1 MPKNTFMK
9 NSVKHIKVHSNYSD
23 REFETKDNQILCIS
37 KTKTLSF
44 KTKHRLQFTNITS
57 QVKDFVKES
66 KIKSGILIIQTHHTT
81 FSVWVNESEKNLI
94 GPEEILGYTPDL
106 KLILDRFAS
115 PNENFSHDDIRDIN
129 NPKGKRFDD
138 LPKPNK
144 DGIINEPRNAHAHAH
159 ALILQ
164 SSISLIIEDSQVVLG
179 KWQNIMLVELDH
191 ARERKVSLL
200 AQGIEK

>member
-1 MPKNTFMK
+1 MLSNTF
-9 NSVKHIKVHSNYSD
+9 
-23 REFETKDNQILCIS
+23 IS

-44 KTKHRLQFTNITS
+44 KTKHRLQFINITK
-57 QVKDFVKES
+57 QARDFVS
-66 KIKSGILIIQTHHTT
+66 KSEISSGMLIIQTHHTT

-115 PNENFSHDDIRDIN
+115 PNETFSHDDIRDIN
-129 NPKGKRFDD
+129 NPKGRRAED

-144 DGIINEPRNAHAHAH
+144 DGTISEPKNAHSHAH

-164 SSISLIIEDSQVVLG
+164 SSIPLIIENSKLLLG
-179 KWQNIMLVELDH
+179 KWQNVLLVELDH
-191 ARERKVSLL
+191 ARERKTTML
-200 AQGIEK
+200 AQGIRR